1 MSSASDP
8 LLNARMAGRT
18 LSEFAR
24 RIRGD
29 DPQSVRLRLALN
41 GLSKTLATCTDVPS
55 IDQSIAILALMVEEL
70 ERTS

>member
-8 LLNARMAGRT
+8 ALNARMTGRT

-29 DPQSVRLRLALN
+29 DPQSVRLRLALR
-41 GLSKTLATCTDVPS
+41 GLSKALATCSDVPS
-55 IDQSIAILALMVEEL
+55 IDESIAILELMVAEL